1 MKVTFIV
8 LIGCFASVAPAED
21 LKTIGGKDYKNVESN
36 RVEPD
41 GIVIKGNLKFQKST
55 SLNCLK
61 MFSSDS
67 IRILERLL
75 HTRRSIIIEVK
86 SR

>member
-8 LIGCFASVAPAED
+8 LIGCFVSVAPAED

-41 GIVIKGNLKFQKST
+41 GIVIKRKPEISKIYFAELPKDVQQRFN
-55 SLNCLK
+55 
-61 MFSSDS
+61 
-67 IRILERLL
+67 
-75 HTRRSIIIEVK
+75 
-86 SR
+86 